1 MNSKEKIIEKYIELV
16 LKKKTPDISV
26 TELCEETGISRN
38 TFYHYFQDRYSVVE
52 AIFINDIEEPMKMGF
67 EMEIHSEIETSIM
80 YRNFLK
86 KKDFYMIVMR
96 EEGRNT
102 LFENIIARIQKFNTP
117 IFENVVPDKK
127 RAEYLSYK
135 YSSTQAMLIK
145 KWMSDGMKESP
156 EFMADIY
163 FSELHD
169 YFYFEKV
176 KL

>member
-1 MNSKEKIIEKYIELV
+1 
-16 LKKKTPDISV
+16 
-26 TELCEETGISRN
+26 
-38 TFYHYFQDRYSVVE
+38 
-52 AIFINDIEEPMKMGF
+52 
-67 EMEIHSEIETSIM
+67 M

-102 LFENIIARIQKFNTP
+102 LFENIIARIQKFNVP
-117 IFENVVPDKK
+117 IYEKVESDK
-127 RAEYLSYK
+127 RRVEYLSYK

-169 YFYFEKV
+169 YFNFKKEKM
-176 KL
+176 

>member
-16 LKKKTPDISV
+16 LKKRTPDISV

-52 AIFINDIEEPMKMGF
+52 AIFINDIEDPMKMGF
-67 EMEIHSEIETSIM
+67 EMDIHFETVTSIM

-102 LFENIIARIQKFNTP
+102 LFENIIARIQKFNIP
-117 IFENVVPDKK
+117 IYEKVESDKK
-127 RAEYLSYK
+127 RVEYLSYK

-156 EFMADIY
+156 EFMAGIY

-169 YFYFEKV
+169 YFNFKKEKM
-176 KL
+176 